1 AAPAPGVGG
10 PGRAASASRWHRAAP
25 AAAPAPGVGG
35 PGCASAASRWHRAAP
50 AARVDLSTG
59 KVRATIGVGNDTS
72 EPYRADPGVLGSAA
86 AHQRGDLRTM
96 TVHPPDHVSP
106 FATEV
111 PVIELTSS
119 ALEMVLDVRNAED
132 DPDALAL
139 RIEITGSRG
148 PEFVYDL
155 SFDELALADADDLI
169 VEAGGVPVI
178 VPAAT
183 VERLRGSVL
192 DLPRVEGQGG
202 LVIRNPNRPDPLE
215 GVTLNLEGTMA
226 EQVEQLLEQAIN
238 PSLAAHGGFAQLVG
252 VDDDSKAYVT
262 LGGGCQGCSMSRM
275 TLAQGIQRQI
285 LDAIPGVTEVIDAT
299 DHTAGENPF
308 YR

>member
-1 AAPAPGVGG
+1 MRWTFRCRSRRSFRVSTVQPSPPSPEELEKAK
-10 PGRAASASRWHRAAP
+10 RRYRWDLEAS
-25 AAAPAPGVGG
+25 
-35 PGCASAASRWHRAAP
+35 
-50 AARVDLSTG
+50 
-59 KVRATIGVGNDTS
+59 
-72 EPYRADPGVLGSAA
+72 
-86 AHQRGDLRTM
+86 
-96 TVHPPDHVSP
+96 
-106 FATEV
+106 F
-111 PVIELTSS
+111 
-119 ALEMVLDVRNAED
+119 D

-226 EQVEQLLEQAIN
+226 EVE
-238 PSLAAHGGFAQLVG
+238 LA
-252 VDDDSKAYVT
+252 
-262 LGGGCQGCSMSRM
+262 SRVSGPAM
-275 TLAQGIQRQI
+275 
-285 LDAIPGVTEVIDAT
+285 
-299 DHTAGENPF
+299 
-308 YR
+308 